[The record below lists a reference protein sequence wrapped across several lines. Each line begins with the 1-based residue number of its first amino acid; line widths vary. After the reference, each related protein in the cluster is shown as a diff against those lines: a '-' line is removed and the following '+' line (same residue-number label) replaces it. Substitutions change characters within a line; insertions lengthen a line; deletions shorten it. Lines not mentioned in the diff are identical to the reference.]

1 MTQAVNVVSPVN
13 LDLEGNTAGGVQ
25 VPSNVSK
32 LVQILVSLGA
42 SIIAVA
48 SAGVTIALRLT
59 GDGLKDGQQDL
70 TVGSLREDTTSTSG
84 AKILPAVP
92 VLETPL
98 DIVPG
103 NTINIGAAMGGVD
116 PGSPEIE
123 VTLIF
128 Q

>member
-1 MTQAVNVVSPVN
+1 MSQAVNTVSPVN
-13 LDLEGNTAGGVQ
+13 LDIEGNTAGGVQ
-25 VPSNVSK
+25 VPSNVSR

-42 SIIAVA
+42 SIVAVA

-59 GDGLKDGQQDL
+59 GNGLKDGQQDL
-70 TVGSLREDTTSTSG
+70 TIGALREDTTSTG
-84 AKILPAVP
+84 GIRVIPAIP
-92 VLETPL
+92 VLEAPL
-98 DIVPG
+98 DVVQG
-103 NTINIGAAMGGVD
+103 NTINVGAAMGGVD